1 MLKWKNI
8 TLVCRDTAQLALQ
21 QQLLAQV
28 QPLIKVTVAANAR
41 QLEAQLADHTPDL
54 IIVLQVHD
62 ETIAS
67 HHFLSTIRKNPGFD
81 KVPVYVY
88 TIFPGTKNL
97 QDVHEQWR
105 KLFSHLSL

>member
-8 TLVCRDTAQLALQ
+8 TRACSDAAQLALQ

-28 QPLIKVTVAANAR
+28 QPLINITVAASAYD
-41 QLEAQLADHTPDL
+41 LEAQLADHTPDL
-54 IIVLQVHD
+54 IIVLQMRD
-62 ETIAS
+62 ELMAS
-67 HHFLSTIRKNPGFD
+67 YHFLSTIRKNAGFD
-81 KVPVYVY
+81 QVPVYVY
-88 TIFPGTKNL
+88 TIFPGRNDL